1 MYTEHEQELFINGVI
16 EAPTMY
22 EDILDD
28 SQLVN
33 YWEQYYQGLELLEKE
48 REAVNADNRF

>member
-22 EDILDD
+22 EDIYDD
-28 SQLVN
+28 SQLVG
-33 YWEQYYQGLELLEKE
+33 YWEQYHQGLELIEKE